1 RRRIQGWA
9 NTGRHFLRIGFSI
22 TPILSNTYRVIRPIC
37 ARSGLGDLAKGK
49 FESPTHRVSFS
60 VIEQG
65 VDVVLSDATMDRDFV
80 LEIHPQGVES
90 IGLLASHDDQSVVAL
105 NFLPPAESSD
115 ADAKGRNFVMVLDC
129 SGSMAGDSID
139 QAKEGIR
146 LALTRLK
153 PEDKFALIGFGSNYQ
168 CFHDFLLPANR
179 KNINLAHE
187 FVKNLPDMGGTEMM
201 TALEA
206 ALGYSTIKDDGVSP
220 PIDVLLLTD
229 GEAWGVE
236 SMAKVARSGGHRIF
250 TVGIGSAVAED
261 VVRTLADGTS
271 GACELVTPNEN
282 MAERIERHFL
292 RMRQPRISSIE
303 LDYGQAAVWETR
315 PQRAV
320 FAGDSITVFA
330 ALSGKPPASIKAV
343 LRYANAQARE
353 YSIALHEADTL
364 GEALIRVGAQSQLLT
379 LEPNARMAWAVRYQL
394 VSDETDYLIMVVRE
408 ADEKADASPELQ
420 VVPQMLAA
428 GWGGSSSVRY
438 SIGSRVSEVCMS
450 PVGYLDVPAV
460 LRCSTARQA
469 SFEMPLFRRAKVSRS
484 NPIDELIKKLN
495 KQAGSFILASL
506 PKSLKELESLGMPAD
521 VMSIAF
527 RLLGEGYTES
537 EVVNA
542 ILHGLANHHCGK
554 SLNKKFWA
562 LLAKEKRVVLS
573 EELQATFKLAFD
585 EYLMDEPHRNALPP
599 ERYDIPA
606 FLKVQA
612 D

>member
-1 RRRIQGWA
+1 
-9 NTGRHFLRIGFSI
+9 L
-22 TPILSNTYRVIRPIC
+22 V
-37 ARSGLGDLAKGK
+37 
-49 FESPTHRVSFS
+49 
-60 VIEQG
+60 
-65 VDVVLSDATMDRDFV
+65 
-80 LEIHPQGVES
+80 
-90 IGLLASHDDQSVVAL
+90 ASHDNQSVVAL

-146 LALTRLK
+146 LALSRLR
-153 PEDKFALIGFGSNYQ
+153 PEDKFALIGFGSTYE
-168 CFHDFLLPANR
+168 CFHDVLLPANR

-187 FVKNLPDMGGTEMM
+187 FVKNLSDMGGTEMM

-206 ALGYSTIKDDGVSP
+206 ALGYSTIKDDGVAL

-229 GEAWGVE
+229 GEAWGME
-236 SMAKVARSGGHRIF
+236 SIAKVAQSGGHRIF

-261 VVRTLADGTS
+261 VVRTLADGTG

-282 MAERIERHFL
+282 MAQRIERHFL

-330 ALSGKPPASIKAV
+330 LLSGKPPASVKAV
-343 LRYANAQARE
+343 LHYANEQARE
-353 YSIALHEADTL
+353 YSIQLHEAETL
-364 GEALIRVGAQSQLLT
+364 GEALIRVGAQSQLLS

-394 VSDETDYLIMVVRE
+394 VSDETDYLITVVRE

-428 GWGGSSSVRY
+428 GWGSSSSMRY
-438 SIGSRVSEVCMS
+438 SMGARVCANVSEVCMS
-450 PVGYLDVPAV
+450 PADSYSHLNVPAV
-460 LRCSTARQA
+460 IRSSTARRA
-469 SFEMPLFRRAKVSRS
+469 SFEMPLFRRAKISLE

-506 PKSLKELESLGMPAD
+506 PKSLKEIESFGMPAD
-521 VMSIAF
+521 VMGIAV
-527 RLLGEGYTES
+527 RLLGDGHAES

-542 ILHGLANHHCGK
+542 ILLALANHRTGK
-554 SLNKKFWA
+554 SLSKKFRA
-562 LLAKEKRVVLS
+562 LLAKAKPVVLS
-573 EELQATFKLAFD
+573 EELQATFNLAFD
-585 EYLMDEPHRNALPP
+585 EYLIDEPHRNALPP

-606 FLKVQA
+606 FLKSQA